1 MSEFVVC
8 LEGLGCP
15 NCAAKI
21 ERETQNL
28 KEVKEA
34 NLNFANQTMF
44 IEHEDIFK
52 KEEIFQKIEKIVH
65 SHEKDVKVFL
75 KNGENY
81 KITKVHNHEHD
92 DCCAH
97 AHGHEHDDCCG
108 HTHEHSHSHSHN
120 HNHDDNV
127 KKEIIRFGIGL
138 GVFGIA
144 LLAPFDVKVKFFIFI
159 VSYVIFGYDVLT
171 TSVKN
176 IVKGDFFDENFLMS
190 VATIGAFILGEYTE
204 AVAVMLFYQ
213 IGEILQDIAVGRSR
227 KSIKAIMDIRPDFAH
242 KVTNDGIETVNPEKI
257 KIGDIILVKAGE
269 KVPLDGI
276 IEEGSTML
284 DTMALTGESV
294 PRKAE
299 VGDEIL
305 SGCINQTGVIKIKV
319 NKNFGDSTVSK
330 ILEMVE
336 NASSRKAPTEKFI
349 TKFAKY
355 YTPAVVFLALAV
367 AIIPPIITKEPDLKM
382 WVSRALIMLV
392 ISCPCAIVVSIPLSF
407 FNGIGLASSRG
418 ILIKGSNHLQAL
430 TQVDTVVMDKTGT
443 LTEGVFEV
451 VKSEVFNGYTQ
462 EELLK
467 YTAVAEYHSTHPIA
481 TSIVS
486 KYDLGE
492 DKKLLE
498 NGIESYE
505 EIAGQGVKVKAY
517 GKEILVGNLKMM
529 DRFGVDIKEVQSLG
543 TVVYTVIDG
552 VYAGNLIISDKIKKS
567 SKSAVESLKKSGIET
582 VMLTGDT
589 KKVGEGIAK
598 ELAIDKVYTELL
610 PNDKVEKL
618 ENIITSKEKG
628 KVIFVGDGI
637 NDAPVL
643 ARADIGIAMGGAGS
657 DAAVEAAD
665 IVLMQDDVSKV
676 EEAIKI
682 ARHTNKLVWENI
694 IFSLGVKGIVL
705 VMGAMGYAN
714 MWLAVFADVGVTLIA
729 VINSMR
735 KYKI

>member
-1 MSEFVVC
+1 
-8 LEGLGCP
+8 
-15 NCAAKI
+15 
-21 ERETQNL
+21 
-28 KEVKEA
+28 
-34 NLNFANQTMF
+34 
-44 IEHEDIFK
+44 
-52 KEEIFQKIEKIVH
+52 
-65 SHEKDVKVFL
+65 
-75 KNGENY
+75 
-81 KITKVHNHEHD
+81 
-92 DCCAH
+92 
-97 AHGHEHDDCCG
+97 
-108 HTHEHSHSHSHN
+108 
-120 HNHDDNV
+120 
-127 KKEIIRFGIGL
+127 
-138 GVFGIA
+138 
-144 LLAPFDVKVKFFIFI
+144 
-159 VSYVIFGYDVLT
+159 
-171 TSVKN
+171 
-176 IVKGDFFDENFLMS
+176 
-190 VATIGAFILGEYTE
+190 
-204 AVAVMLFYQ
+204 ML
-213 IGEILQDIAVGRSR
+213 
-227 KSIKAIMDIRPDFAH
+227 
-242 KVTNDGIETVNPEKI
+242 TVNPDKI
-257 KIGDIILVKAGE
+257 KIGDTILVKAGE

-336 NASSRKAPTEKFI
+336 NASSKKAPTEKFI

-367 AIIPPIITKEPDLKM
+367 AIIPPIITKEPDFGM

-451 VKSEVFNGYTQ
+451 VKNEAFNGYS
-462 EELLK
+462 EKELLK

-481 TSIVS
+481 ISIIN
-486 KYDLGE
+486 KYNFE
-492 DKKLLE
+492 TNERFSE

-505 EIAGQGVKVKAY
+505 EIAGHGVKVKAS
-517 GKEILVGNLKMM
+517 GKEILVGNLKLM
-529 DRFGVDIKEVQSLG
+529 DKFGIRVEKIQSIG
-543 TVVYTVIDG
+543 TVVYTAIDG
-552 VYAGNLIISDKIKKS
+552 VYAGNLIISDRIKKS
-567 SKSAVESLKKSGIET
+567 SKSAVESLKKAGIET

-589 KKVGEGIAK
+589 KKAGEQIAK
-598 ELAIDKVYTELL
+598 ELGINKVYTELL

-618 ENIITSKEKG
+618 ENIISSKEKK

-665 IVLMQDDVSKV
+665 IVLMQDDISKV

-682 ARHTNKLVWENI
+682 AKHTNKLVWENI

-735 KYKI
+735 KSK